1 MNLPTLRLV
10 FDRKKNASKTG
21 KGLVQIEILY
31 QRRRRYIGTGL
42 KLFSYQWSDVDHVVR
57 SSHSLE
63 HNSFLNEV
71 LSRLNSFIRNQ
82 IEERGYFSL
91 ESIDDFLLEPES
103 ISLYDFISNELAIA
117 KLAEGTKKH
126 HQTVIESLQKHG
138 RMRDFNDVTLANIEK
153 WDAFLR
159 KEKREEVTIYGYHK
173 RFRKWVNLAV
183 RRGFLKE
190 SPYKRFVPPR
200 GECKPRKYLSMKE
213 LDEMQNVELSIPYL
227 ENARDL
233 YLFQCYTGLSYKD
246 MANLDYRSC
255 IDVRNGRYVI
265 ASQREKTGKNFYV
278 VLLKP
283 ALEILKKNDFQL
295 NVPSNQKYNAYIKSV
310 AGACRIRKNLT
321 SHTARHTF
329 AVIALN
335 SGIPV
340 EVVSRILGHTNIRT
354 TQIYARIVDTSV
366 DKAFEHL
373 EEVFSL

>member
-153 WDAFLR
+153 WDSYLR
-159 KEKREEVTIYGYHK
+159 KEKREEITIYGYHK

-183 RRGFLKE
+183 RKGLLKE
-190 SPYKRFVPPR
+190 SPYKRFIPSR
-200 GECKPRKYLSMKE
+200 GECKPRKYLSMRE
-213 LDEMQNVELSIPYL
+213 LDEMQNVELPIPYL

-283 ALEILKKNDFQL
+283 ALDILKKNDFQL

-310 AGACRIRKNLT
+310 AGACRIKKNLT

-340 EVVSRILGHTNIRT
+340 EVVSRILGHTSIKT
-354 TQIYARIVDTSV
+354 TQIYARIVDTTV